1 MLRSF
6 LRPCLLMF
14 LSEEPAYGYQ
24 LLVHLQEIGLEA
36 ADPGTLYRTLHTLEH
51 DGLVKSRWAQS
62 ELGPRRRVYDITPAG
77 TEALRAEADVLMS
90 HEHTLTAFL
99 DRYGRIPAR

>member
-1 MLRSF
+1 
-6 LRPCLLMF
+6 MF

-24 LLVHLQEIGLEA
+24 LLVELHEIGLEG

-51 DGLVKSRWAQS
+51 DGLVESRWAQS

-77 TEALRAEADVLMS
+77 TAALHAEADVMLS
-90 HEHTLTAFL
+90 HESVLTAFL